1 MLFIENDE
9 FKTSYRIYLWYL
21 NEGMISKE
29 DLSIIQLSLIPLLA
43 LITVIW
49 RDCFI
54 KILISISVDL
64 DFSIKLILIQGI
76 VIAIVKN
83 FNWILVSLALITVG
97 DLISFQVVSH
107 IVLENINLEHY
118 KKRIFNINWLNNSW
132 IHKVIFKISRP
143 HFSSINFYQDKA
155 PLLAKRFVNKVDT
168 PIAFSNSL

>member
-143 HFSSINFYQDKA
+143 HLVQSIFIKIKLPFWQKD
-155 PLLAKRFVNKVDT
+155 LSIRL
-168 PIAFSNSL
+168 IHL